1 MEILTDAARLAALA
15 AKGDEGAF
23 VTLVTME
30 KKRMLRIA
38 VSYLRSESDALE
50 AIQETVCRAWLK
62 RRDLKQPKFFATW
75 LIRILINVCTDEL
88 RNRKKRTVVDDVN
101 RYGGKGQEQQWHDL
115 AGAAAISL
123 DMSHAVDQLS
133 DHYRNVIILKY
144 YEDMTITAIAE
155 LLNKPDGTIRTWL
168 HKALKQ
174 LHSFMR
180 RTEEVPVVNERNELE

>member
-1 MEILTDAARLAALA
+1 MEILTDTARLAALA

-23 VTLVTME
+23 VALVTME
-30 KKRMLRIA
+30 KMRMLRIA

-101 RYGGKGQEQQWHDL
+101 RYGGKGQEQQWYDL
-115 AGAAAISL
+115 AGAAAIGL

-180 RTEEVPVVNERNELE
+180 RREEVPVVNERNELE